1 MMTASSS
8 HVTPEEGTTCCGGVD
23 DDGAANKMGPHAD
36 IAECMRRRP
45 ACRACDTATLVTR
58 LVEWC
63 EGFDSIIE

>member
-1 MMTASSS
+1 MIDGFI
-8 HVTPEEGTTCCGGVD
+8 VTPEEGTTCCGGVD
-23 DDGAANKMGPHAD
+23 DDGEMGPLAD

-45 ACRACDTATLVTR
+45 AFRACGTATLVTR